1 MNQTDELDQPLSKGE
16 FRDYVKTVSKIVATK
31 EDLKEGLREMKEEI
45 RTEII
50 GSNQK
55 VMASNDQV
63 IQKLDKILTELPA
76 TTHRLDEHDKEITKL
91 KTRTAKLEVQV
102 GIVN

>member
-1 MNQTDELDQPLSKGE
+1 M
-16 FRDYVKTVSKIVATK
+16 ATK
-31 EDLKEGLREMKEEI
+31 VDLNEMKEEI
-45 RTEII
+45 KTEII

-63 IQKLDKILTELPA
+63 IQRLDKILTELPSA
-76 TTHRLDEHDKEITKL
+76 THRLDEHDKEITKI
-91 KTRTAKLEVQV
+91 KTRTAKLELQV